1 LAEAIMLPLE
11 TEALCHCIHT
21 LEKYNTGQQHLP
33 YQTMMAT
40 KAKGWY
46 KTGTQ
51 WLKKGGTNLKDL
63 PKKSMVI
70 RHIIQSKAIE
80 EIWKKPKR

>member
-21 LEKYNTGQQHLP
+21 LEEYNTGQQHLP

-46 KTGTQ
+46 NG
-51 WLKKGGTNLKDL
+51 
-63 PKKSMVI
+63 
-70 RHIIQSKAIE
+70 SKRGEPI
-80 EIWKKPKR
+80 